1 MFKINYSIISLIIIA
16 VIISICSISFLEY
29 KKYQI
34 NINKIE
40 NNINKNKEHISKCS
54 LILDNLLKNIKINK
68 SNKKNNE
75 EELVVKELEEELV
88 KELEEEL
95 EVKEEEGDDIELG
108 ESSNINELIQVDNH
122 NLSIE
127 DIIKEIN
134 NESMTPQSSISMQ
147 RTPTP
152 RPPSP
157 TPSSSSSSSSS
168 NSDESIDSTINKKEL
183 FDSYM
188 KKGVKELRNI
198 LISKNLNVSGNKTKL
213 VNRIIEN

>member
-88 KELEEEL
+88 
-95 EVKEEEGDDIELG
+95 VKEEDDIDLG

-157 TPSSSSSSSSS
+157 TPSSSSSSSS